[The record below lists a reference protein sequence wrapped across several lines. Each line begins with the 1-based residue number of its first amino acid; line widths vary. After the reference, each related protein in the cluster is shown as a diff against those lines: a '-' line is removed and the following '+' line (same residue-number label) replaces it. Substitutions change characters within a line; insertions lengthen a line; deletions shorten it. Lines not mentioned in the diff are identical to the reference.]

1 VAIGLAVAG
10 ALPARADTIR
20 LVADD
25 WFPYNGTPGAVREGY
40 LIDIARAIARDDHD
54 QVSYQLDAWQDAIRR
69 VRSGESDC
77 VMGATSVDSSGLRF
91 GPETFGRTVNVF
103 YTLMDSRIRIDAM
116 GDLTRWRLAVIAGYD
131 YGDTL
136 GRYLAVALP
145 GKIATIANRD
155 DPLEVALRDLL
166 AHRVDVLVDDPNV
179 VTAAA
184 ERLGIAGRIRP
195 AGQLPE
201 ELDLYFACTPTGD
214 RGSVI
219 LDKLNAGIRRLRS
232 SGELAIILARYGMKD
247 WRELPPQAVEETPAS
262 LRRAAGSAS
271 R

>member
-1 VAIGLAVAG
+1 MFDAGCWTGRRLARAIAAAAFGVAAFCASS
-10 ALPARADTIR
+10 ARADTIR
-20 LVADD
+20 LIADD
-25 WFPYNGTPGAVREGY
+25 WFPYNGHPGAEREGY

-54 QVSYQLDAWQDAIRR
+54 QVSYELDAWQDAIRR

-91 GPETFGRTVNVF
+91 GPETFGRNVNVF
-103 YTLMDSRIRIDAM
+103 YTLTESRIRIDAM

-136 GRYLAVALP
+136 GRYLQVAAPAKLN
-145 GKIATIANRD
+145 TIVNRD
-155 DPLEVALRDLL
+155 DPLDLALRDLV

-184 ERLGIAGRIRP
+184 ARLGIAGRIRP

-201 ELDLYFACTPTGD
+201 SLDLYFACTPAGE
-214 RGSVI
+214 RGSTI
-219 LDKLNAGIRRLRS
+219 LDKLNAGIRRLRA
-232 SGELAIILARYGMKD
+232 SGELAAILARYGMKD
-247 WRELPPQAVEETPAS
+247 WRDAP
-262 LRRAAGSAS
+262 
-271 R
+271 